1 LRLERQVDVL
11 LLCRWDNPA
20 EDGIIPGKLF
30 EYIGARRP
38 ILSLG
43 SLTGEAADIVRKG
56 NFGLVSNDPMEI
68 AKALRDWIDEKRRE
82 GGRLADLSGIAARP
96 YQRDVQFEK
105 ILSLIKATVPDA
117 LPRINNPL
125 TQERL
130 SI

>member
-1 LRLERQVDVL
+1 VDVL

-38 ILSLG
+38 VLSLG
-43 SLTGEAADIVRKG
+43 SLTGEAADIVRNG

-68 AKALRDWIDEKRRE
+68 AQALRAWIAEKRSE
-82 GGRLADLSGIAARP
+82 GGRLADLSGTAAAA

-105 ILSLIKATVPDA
+105 IASLIETTV
-117 LPRINNPL
+117 
-125 TQERL
+125 Q
-130 SI
+130 